1 MRNKVIYKTVNLN
14 GVKIF
19 YRESGNKNHPTIL
32 LFHGFPASSHMYRNL
47 IEELADEYHIIAPD
61 FPGFGNSDQPHPKEF
76 EYTFDNLANV
86 MNDFIE
92 NSKIITPLNMKYR
105 SRTEIVSMIL
115 EAANGGATKTRIMYK
130 AFLSY
135 AQLKEYLS
143 VLIENN
149 LIEYLEGIQ
158 TYKTTEK
165 GLNLLKMHN
174 EIGELL
180 QTPIRESRIQ

>member
-1 MRNKVIYKTVNLN
+1 
-14 GVKIF
+14 
-19 YRESGNKNHPTIL
+19 
-32 LFHGFPASSHMYRNL
+32 
-47 IEELADEYHIIAPD
+47 
-61 FPGFGNSDQPHPKEF
+61 
-76 EYTFDNLANV
+76 
-86 MNDFIE
+86 
-92 NSKIITPLNMKYR
+92 MKYR

-135 AQLKEYLS
+135 GQLKEYLS

-180 QTPIRESRIQ
+180 QTPIRESRIE

>member
-1 MRNKVIYKTVNLN
+1 
-14 GVKIF
+14 
-19 YRESGNKNHPTIL
+19 
-32 LFHGFPASSHMYRNL
+32 
-47 IEELADEYHIIAPD
+47 
-61 FPGFGNSDQPHPKEF
+61 
-76 EYTFDNLANV
+76 
-86 MNDFIE
+86 
-92 NSKIITPLNMKYR
+92 MKYR

-115 EAANGGATKTRIMYK
+115 EAANGGATKTKIMYK

-158 TYKTTEK
+158 TYKTSEK
-165 GLNLLKMHN
+165 GFNLLKMHN

-180 QTPIRESRIQ
+180 QSPIRESRIIH

>member
-1 MRNKVIYKTVNLN
+1 
-14 GVKIF
+14 
-19 YRESGNKNHPTIL
+19 
-32 LFHGFPASSHMYRNL
+32 
-47 IEELADEYHIIAPD
+47 
-61 FPGFGNSDQPHPKEF
+61 
-76 EYTFDNLANV
+76 
-86 MNDFIE
+86 
-92 NSKIITPLNMKYR
+92 MKYR

-115 EAANGGATKTRIMYK
+115 EAANGGATKTKIMYK

-149 LIEYLEGIQ
+149 LLEYLEGVQ

-165 GLNLLKMHN
+165 GFNLLKMHN

-180 QTPIRESRIQ
+180 KTPITESRIQ

>member
-1 MRNKVIYKTVNLN
+1 
-14 GVKIF
+14 
-19 YRESGNKNHPTIL
+19 
-32 LFHGFPASSHMYRNL
+32 
-47 IEELADEYHIIAPD
+47 
-61 FPGFGNSDQPHPKEF
+61 
-76 EYTFDNLANV
+76 
-86 MNDFIE
+86 
-92 NSKIITPLNMKYR
+92 MKYR

-115 EAANGGATKTRIMYK
+115 EAANGGATKTKIMYR

-149 LIEYLEGIQ
+149 LLEYLEGVQ

-165 GLNLLKMHN
+165 GFNLLKMHN

-180 QTPIRESRIQ
+180 QTPITESRIQ

>member
-1 MRNKVIYKTVNLN
+1 
-14 GVKIF
+14 
-19 YRESGNKNHPTIL
+19 
-32 LFHGFPASSHMYRNL
+32 
-47 IEELADEYHIIAPD
+47 
-61 FPGFGNSDQPHPKEF
+61 
-76 EYTFDNLANV
+76 
-86 MNDFIE
+86 
-92 NSKIITPLNMKYR
+92 MKYR

-149 LIEYLEGIQ
+149 LLEYLEGVQ

-165 GLNLLKMHN
+165 GFNLLKMHN

-180 QTPIRESRIQ
+180 QSPIRESRIQ

>member
-1 MRNKVIYKTVNLN
+1 
-14 GVKIF
+14 
-19 YRESGNKNHPTIL
+19 
-32 LFHGFPASSHMYRNL
+32 
-47 IEELADEYHIIAPD
+47 
-61 FPGFGNSDQPHPKEF
+61 
-76 EYTFDNLANV
+76 
-86 MNDFIE
+86 
-92 NSKIITPLNMKYR
+92 MKYR

-115 EAANGGATKTRIMYK
+115 EAANGGTTKTKIMYK

-149 LIEYLEGIQ
+149 LLEYLEGVQ

-180 QTPIRESRIQ
+180 QSQIRESRIQ